1 VKTGWSRREFA
12 ALAAGTV
19 AVPFG
24 AIRSSAAA
32 ITAQDVIDRI
42 KKDVGVD
49 WNPETVDTF
58 KAGDP
63 ASPLTGIAVTNLA
76 TLSVLDRAVKV
87 RSNLIITC
95 EPTFYGRVDRP
106 TPPAGRGTGGTVAPA
121 AAAEAS
127 TAAPPPRPD
136 PVFAAKRD
144 FIARHRLVVWRFSD
158 HWRRR
163 TPDPFAQGLADTL
176 GWSRFRS
183 QTDPSRVSIPPTT
196 LAALALSLKK
206 KLDARG
212 GIRVVGD
219 GRLVVQTVGLLPA
232 TTAIQ
237 AALKMLP
244 NVDVIIAGEVR
255 EWESVE
261 YVRDHVTAGEKKALI
276 TIGRLLSEEPG
287 MKLCARWLQG
297 IVPEVRTNWIANG
310 DPYWRPA

>member
-19 AVPFG
+19 AAPF
-24 AIRSSAAA
+24 AVVRSSAAPF
-32 ITAQDVIDRI
+32 TAQEVVDRI
-42 KKDVGVD
+42 KKQVGVD

-63 ASPLTGIAVTNLA
+63 VSAVTGIAVTNLA
-76 TLSVLDRAVKV
+76 TLSVLDRAVKAG
-87 RSNLIITC
+87 SNLIITC
-95 EPTFYGRVDRP
+95 EPTFYARADRP
-106 TPPAGRGTGGTVAPA
+106 TPPAGRRAGGAAAPA
-121 AAAEAS
+121 AAAEAR
-127 TAAPPPRPD
+127 TAAPAPRPD

-196 LAALALSLKK
+196 LADLALSLKK

-219 GRLVVQTVGLLPA
+219 RRLVVQAVGLLPA

-276 TIGRLLSEEPG
+276 TIGRVLSEEPG
-287 MKLCARWLQG
+287 MNLCARWLQG
-297 IVPEVRTNWIANG
+297 ILPEVRTNWIANG
-310 DPYWRPA
+310 DPYWRPV